1 MKILFVTLLLITSL
15 FAELKVGDSFPTLTL
30 VNQFDE
36 KIELKKE
43 GSLKIIL
50 SFEKDVSAGIKTFL
64 DTQEKNFLVDN
75 NVVYI
80 SDISEMPSLITSWF
94 AIPKMKKFDFK
105 VALIYDEDEGKVL
118 NRQEEKVTVMILN
131 DSNITSIEFVNAK
144 DLATVLK

>member
-1 MKILFVTLLLITSL
+1 MKILFVSLLMISSL
-15 FAELKVGDSFPTLTL
+15 FAELKVGDSFPSLTL
-30 VNQFDE
+30 VDQFDE
-36 KIELKKE
+36 KVELKKE

-64 DTQEKNFLVDN
+64 DTQDKNFLVDN
-75 NVVYI
+75 NVLYI
-80 SDISEMPSLITSWF
+80 SDISGMPSLITSWF

-118 NRQEEKVTVMILN
+118 NRQDEKVTVMFVKDNKIK
-131 DSNITSIEFVNAK
+131 SIKFVSSK

>member
-80 SDISEMPSLITSWF
+80 SDISKMPSLITSWF
-94 AIPKMKKFDFK
+94 AIPKMKQFDFK

-131 DSNITSIEFVNAK
+131 DNNITSIEFVNAK

>member
-1 MKILFVTLLLITSL
+1 MKILFVILLLITSL

-80 SDISEMPSLITSWF
+80 SDISKMPSLITSWF
-94 AIPKMKKFDFK
+94 AIPKMKQFDFK

-131 DSNITSIEFVNAK
+131 DNNITSIEFVNAK